1 MIKINVKKVLQEAE
15 IKRNTPKPLPKVKMR
30 YKSPGIATHGVV
42 DEALSIPDV
51 PLSVDVVQKFKRY
64 DSKTNLLHQLEG
76 EYADVRMERN
86 KLSSKICTMVE
97 DGADEGEL
105 RNIYHK
111 IESYR
116 IPLQEYYDKIA
127 YVKQH
132 GHLPEVKQEPQHE
145 FTLFELKDQKR
156 KLIDKRCKLQAKLKP
171 SAKSVKPSQLA
182 NWQLELEQCNA
193 MYEDVDMRIKK
204 MEGRA

>member
-1 MIKINVKKVLQEAE
+1 MIKINVKKVLKEAE
-15 IKRNTPKPLPKVKMR
+15 IKRNTPKPLPKVNIR
-30 YKSPGIATHGVV
+30 TKSPGHEISHAVI
-42 DEALSIPDV
+42 DEAVHIAAPNNS
-51 PLSVDVVQKFKRY
+51 
-64 DSKTNLLHQLEG
+64 TNSLLHQLER

-86 KLSSKICTMVE
+86 KLSSKICTRVE

-105 RNIYHK
+105 RDIYHK

-116 IPLQEYYDKIA
+116 AALQEYYDKIA

-132 GHLPEVKQEPQHE
+132 GHLPEVKQEPEHE

-156 KLIDKRCKLQAKLKP
+156 KLIDKRCKLQAKMKP